1 MVRKG
6 EVINEF
12 TDKEDVDALKVVRL
26 VEDAFSRTLERDWW
40 EKVSLKKAYVS
51 ESYRAAAIITNLDDF
66 TYLDKFAIHESAQ
79 GEGLARTVWD
89 HLTRDH
95 QDLFWRSR
103 SDNKFNAF
111 YAKEADGSVRQN
123 HWTIFWRGEEDFDR
137 ISRAIKRLA
146 EMPASFRRDSS
157 GV

>member
-1 MVRKG
+1 MVS
-6 EVINEF
+6 
-12 TDKEDVDALKVVRL
+12 L
-26 VEDAFSRTLERDWW
+26 VEGAFKRSLEPRWWDELDLSRI
-40 EKVSLKKAYVS
+40 YVS
-51 ESYRAAAIITNLDDF
+51 DSYRAAAVITNLDDF
-66 TYLDKFAIHESAQ
+66 SYLDKFAIHESAQ

-89 HLTRDH
+89 HLTRDYET
-95 QDLFWRSR
+95 LFWRSR

-111 YAKEADGSVRQN
+111 YAKESDGSVRQN

-137 ISRAIKRLA
+137 ISRAVKRLS